1 MGSPE
6 QPKATEQDV
15 PLPDL
20 EFWPQLD
27 FDPELMQGLDWLEN
41 PSPGLHHP
49 AHQHFAAHEHPT
61 NPSPHATVGG
71 GGGLDQAAFI
81 HSHTGAGASATA
93 PISLPPQAL
102 ELAGQA
108 TQLASSPVSPVALDA
123 LGHIHGNL
131 FADVPGGAHI
141 INQLVHTD
149 DLSAQNLD
157 HLRQFEQLV
166 GGGGAAAAAGRFQRQ
181 PSSQGGGESG
191 LSGGGMGA
199 GGGGKPRLRWTPEL
213 HHRFVL
219 AVNQLGG
226 PEKATPKGVLKLMRV
241 DGLTIFHIKSHL
253 QKYRLNIK
261 LPFGQQSDGDGEGDI
276 LFAQNPQQ
284 QRLLDNSVAGGGGGG
299 SGSGGEDKSRRRKR
313 RGRSKSSASLDED
326 ALEDIG
332 LLPSGVVG
340 APPGPTAGGR
350 DGSAGAEGNGAEG
363 EVVHQRQLEQALLL
377 QMEMQKRLHEQ
388 LEAQRQLQLNL
399 EQHGRYI
406 SSLLEKSNLKNQLTS
421 SILGGGTGM
430 ETGIEAGAGGVTSL
444 QQQPAVTS
452 RMIAIDTIHIQ
463 QQQLVSSGAT
473 ATHLEAA
480 GMPGTL
486 PSTSVPLPVL
496 APARNVRP
504 EDTEEA
510 SKRQDVY

>member
-27 FDPELMQGLDWLEN
+27 FDPELMQ
-41 PSPGLHHP
+41 
-49 AHQHFAAHEHPT
+49 
-61 NPSPHATVGG
+61 VGG

-399 EQHGRYI
+399 EQHG
-406 SSLLEKSNLKNQLTS
+406 